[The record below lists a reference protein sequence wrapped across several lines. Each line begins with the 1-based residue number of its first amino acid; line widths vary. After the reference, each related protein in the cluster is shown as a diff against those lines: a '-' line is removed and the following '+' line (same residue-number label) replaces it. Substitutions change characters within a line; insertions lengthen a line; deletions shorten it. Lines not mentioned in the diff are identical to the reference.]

1 MSSFARLWSDYTAI
15 QAAKSLLGWDQQ
27 VLMPGGGASARSAHS
42 TRLAALAHQILASDE
57 MGAALERLGAEAL
70 PGTDA
75 EAIVRVVTRARR
87 TATALGEQLVVRK
100 AKASA
105 EAYETWKVAKP
116 GNDYAAMRPHYE
128 EMFSIAREASA
139 ALAAGD
145 VKHPYD
151 PLLDQYEEGATT
163 EQTRGLFDAMKS
175 ATKELLDTIAQETPV
190 NDEVLARKFDDAKLL
205 GFMRETVKQMG
216 FDMGRGR
223 LDICRNAFCTNL
235 SMDDVRMTTRPSDH
249 FKGIVSSSLHE
260 LGHAF
265 YEQNQ
270 DPDLSLTPLRGGIS
284 LGVHESQSRTWE
296 NIVGRSLGFWTYFLP
311 SLQEAFPELIG
322 LTPEEM
328 WRMMNRVQ
336 ATFVRVGSDEL
347 TYNAHIWTR
356 FELEIDLLTESLSF
370 ADLPEAW
377 REKYREYLGIVP
389 ETDTDGCLQD
399 VHWSRGSVGY
409 FPTYSLGNLMSYQIW
424 ARMEQDL
431 PDWEESFAMGDFGGV
446 LGWLTDRIYRQ
457 GQRYR
462 PQDLLHRVCGEPIQA
477 EAWAAGMRSKMA
489 AVYGF

>member
-1 MSSFARLWSDYTAI
+1 MSSLARLWSDYTAL

-27 VLMPGGGASARSAHS
+27 VLMPAGGASARSAHS

-57 MGAALERLGAEAL
+57 MGMAIERLKAEAL
-70 PGTDA
+70 PGSDA
-75 EAIVRVVTRARR
+75 EAIVRVVARARR
-87 TATALGEQLVVRK
+87 TATALGERLVVRK

-116 GNDYAAMRPHYE
+116 ANDYAAMRPHYE
-128 EMFSIAREASA
+128 EMFAIARESSA
-139 ALAAGD
+139 ALATEDAA
-145 VKHPYD
+145 HPYD

-163 EQTRGLFDAMKS
+163 AQTRRLFDSMKA
-175 ATKELLDTIAQETPV
+175 ATRELLAAIAEAPPV
-190 NDEVLARKFDDAKLL
+190 RDEVLARKFDDAKLL

-216 FDMGRGR
+216 FDMERGR

-260 LGHAF
+260 LGHAL

-270 DPDLSLTPLRGGIS
+270 DPDLAHTPLRGGVS

-311 SLQEAFPELIG
+311 LLQEAFPDLIG

-336 ATFVRVGSDEL
+336 PTYVRVGSDEL

-356 FELEIDLLTESLSF
+356 FELEIDLLDETLSF

-389 ETDTDGCLQD
+389 ETETDGCLQD

-424 ARMEQDL
+424 ARLERDL
-431 PDWEESFAMGDFGGV
+431 PDWEESFAMGDFAGV

-462 PQDLLHRVCGEPIQA
+462 PQELLQRVCGEPIQA
-477 EAWAAGMRSKMA
+477 SAWESGIRAKMT
-489 AVYGF
+489 AVYGL